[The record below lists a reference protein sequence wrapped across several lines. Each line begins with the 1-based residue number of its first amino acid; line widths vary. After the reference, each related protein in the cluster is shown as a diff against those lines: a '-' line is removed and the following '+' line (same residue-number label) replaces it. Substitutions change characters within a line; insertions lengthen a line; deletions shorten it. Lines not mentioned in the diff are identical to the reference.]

1 MTKIGWATDIHLSV
15 CDDKTRQ
22 RFYQEICDARLDQLW
37 LGGDI
42 GEADNIE
49 ALLIELLEAVEIPTF
64 FVLGNH
70 DFYFGS
76 IMNVRALAD
85 RICKQHQ
92 SAVYLSH
99 ARVQEVTPQVGL
111 VGHDGWSD
119 GRIGNYE
126 TSMVMMHDY
135 RHIQE
140 LAEYGKLERWEMI
153 KEQGDVAAR
162 HLYDVLPEAM
172 QRFKE
177 VFLVTHVPPQRE
189 ACWYDGQI
197 ADDEWAPHF
206 TCKAVGD
213 AILDI
218 ASQYG
223 DTHLTV
229 LCGHTHSPGTC
240 HPSPNVTI
248 HTDGAEYENPRLARI
263 INR

>member
-37 LGGDI
+37 FGGDI

-76 IMNVRALAD
+76 IMNERWQIGFKATSVCGVFKPCPSPRGDAPG
-85 RICKQHQ
+85 R
-92 SAVYLSH
+92 
-99 ARVQEVTPQVGL
+99 TG
-111 VGHDGWSD
+111 GHDGWSD

-135 RHIQE
+135 RHIQD
-140 LAEYGKLERWEMI
+140 LAEYGKLERWEMM
-153 KEQGDVAAR
+153 KEQGDVAR

-177 VFLVTHVPPQRE
+177 VFLVTHAAAAGSLLVRRS
-189 ACWYDGQI
+189 DSRRRMGM
-197 ADDEWAPHF
+197 PHF

-229 LCGHTHSPGTC
+229 LCGHTHSPE
-240 HPSPNVTI
+240 HAI
-248 HTDGAEYENPRLARI
+248 HRPM
-263 INR
+263 